1 MESFSRTDGT
11 TTNLNWR
18 SDLLGFL
25 HGRMPQRIPAL
36 ELDKSF
42 CFFSCFFFFFYQEL
56 LPTKV
61 YHNRKTES
69 QVTDKK

>member
-42 CFFSCFFFFFYQEL
+42 CFFSCFFFFLPEAVTYQG
-56 LPTKV
+56 LPQQK
-61 YHNRKTES
+61 NRITS
-69 QVTDKK
+69 HG